1 MKNIEIIKKIEQMYL
16 EGVNLISYLKKIEN
30 RRENDVND
38 IMISYDFQAGSYV
51 EAFMNDLKLKNV
63 KIAQGEKIAAIIDS
77 FSQSINTILEAGVG
91 EATALVP
98 TINALKRTD
107 VKWIGG
113 NDISWS
119 RCHIADIFAK
129 KQCSKKINLFVA
141 DMFKMPIADDAV
153 DVVYT
158 NHSMEPNGGRE
169 EELLDELYRI
179 TGKYLILVEPDYER
193 ASDEGRCRM
202 EDNGYIK
209 GLPGIIK
216 RKGWNLIVNEPFGI
230 DFNPLNPAGLL
241 IIEKSCST
249 KTMSNF
255 SPLYCPVT
263 HSELIKKLDCFY
275 APEAMLAYPIVD
287 GIPCLREDNAILA
300 SKMDIDLYR

>member
-1 MKNIEIIKKIEQMYL
+1 MKNIEIIKKIERIYL
-16 EGVNLISYLKKIEN
+16 GGANLISYLKKIEN

-51 EAFMNDLKLKNV
+51 EAFTNDLKLKNV
-63 KIAQGEKIAAIIDS
+63 KIAQGKKIAAIIDS

-129 KQCSKKINLFVA
+129 KQCSKKINLIVA

-158 NHSMEPNGGRE
+158 VNAMEPNGGRE

-179 TGKYLILVEPDYER
+179 TAKYLILVEPDYER
-193 ASDEGRCRM
+193 ASEEGRCHM
-202 EDNGYIK
+202 ENNGYIK
-209 GLPGIIK
+209 GLSGIIK
-216 RKGWNLIVNEPFGI
+216 RKGWNLILDEPFGI
-230 DFNPLNPAGLL
+230 DFNPLNPTGLL
-241 IIEKSCST
+241 VIEKRISKNAIVNNT
-249 KTMSNF
+249 
-255 SPLYCPVT
+255 PLCCPIT
-263 HSELIKKLDCFY
+263 HSKLDKKEDCYY
-275 APEAMLAYPIVD
+275 ASESFLAYPIIK
-287 GIPCLREDNAILA
+287 GIPWFRDENAILA
-300 SKMDIDLYR
+300 SKMNYEEV

>member
-1 MKNIEIIKKIEQMYL
+1 M
-16 EGVNLISYLKKIEN
+16 NLISYLKKIEN

-51 EAFMNDLKLKNV
+51 EAFTNDLKLKNV
-63 KIAQGEKIAAIIDS
+63 KIAQSKKIAAIIDS

-158 NHSMEPNGGRE
+158 VHAMEPNGGRE

-179 TGKYLILVEPDYER
+179 TAKYLILVEPDYER
-193 ASDEGRCRM
+193 ASEEGRCRM

-209 GLPGIIK
+209 GLPNIIK

-230 DFNPLNPAGLL
+230 DSNPLNPAGLL
-241 IIEKSCST
+241 IIK
-249 KTMSNF
+249 KMVPKNNIMF

-263 HSELIKKLDCFY
+263 HSNLIKKLDCFY

-287 GIPCLREDNAILA
+287 GIPCLKEDNAILA
-300 SKMDIDLYR
+300 TKMDYTL

>member
-1 MKNIEIIKKIEQMYL
+1 MKNIEIIKEIEQIYL
-16 EGVNLISYLKKIEN
+16 GGANLISYLKKIEN

-51 EAFMNDLKLKNV
+51 EAFTNDLKLKNV
-63 KIAQGEKIAAIIDS
+63 KIAQGKKIAAIIDS

-158 NHSMEPNGGRE
+158 VHSMEPNGGRE

-193 ASDEGRCRM
+193 ASNEGRCRM

-209 GLPGIIK
+209 GLPDIIN

-230 DFNPLNPAGLL
+230 DYNPLNPSGLL
-241 IIEKSCST
+241 IIEKGNPK
-249 KTMSNF
+249 KTTSNF

-263 HSELIKKLDCFY
+263 HSKLIRKIDCFY

-300 SKMDIDLYR
+300 TKMDIDYL